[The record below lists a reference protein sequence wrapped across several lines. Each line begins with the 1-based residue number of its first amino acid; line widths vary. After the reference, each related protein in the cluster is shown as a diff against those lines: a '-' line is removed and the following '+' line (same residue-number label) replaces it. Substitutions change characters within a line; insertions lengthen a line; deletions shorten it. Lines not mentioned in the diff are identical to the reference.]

1 MDRKAVLEV
10 RKLFDKNDC
19 RIDRMRG
26 CYVNGEKQIIA
37 DLQDQFYS
45 FEDEELFQY
54 CELFKKAVSG
64 RIGRI
69 CPVELLREGLCYD
82 AEAKS
87 FLSRMENWSVKKP
100 DIGLLYPAFNER
112 NTDLHAAL
120 WYARSEKTRHEEL
133 ADVLLGTELPRAESA
148 EKDAFRE
155 IVERSLGE
163 DCNFTLVQSLQEAVN
178 RFAEEAGDSEVTEPP
193 VLSKGEFKRLLDE
206 CGAEEE
212 ALSRL
217 DEVYEEVLGESKE
230 ALLVENLSAPKTLTV
245 ETDSLQLKLQNDA
258 SELLSTRVIDGRE
271 YFLIPV
277 SEDVTVN
284 GIRLR
289 TKTAAADE

>member
-1 MDRKAVLEV
+1 
-10 RKLFDKNDC
+10 
-19 RIDRMRG
+19 
-26 CYVNGEKQIIA
+26 
-37 DLQDQFYS
+37 
-45 FEDEELFQY
+45 
-54 CELFKKAVSG
+54 
-64 RIGRI
+64 
-69 CPVELLREGLCYD
+69 
-82 AEAKS
+82 
-87 FLSRMENWSVKKP
+87 MENWSVKKP

-163 DCNFTLVQSLQEAVN
+163 DCNFALVQSLQEAVN

-245 ETDSLQLKLQNDA
+245 ETDSLQLKLQSDA

-289 TKTAAADE
+289 TKTAATDE